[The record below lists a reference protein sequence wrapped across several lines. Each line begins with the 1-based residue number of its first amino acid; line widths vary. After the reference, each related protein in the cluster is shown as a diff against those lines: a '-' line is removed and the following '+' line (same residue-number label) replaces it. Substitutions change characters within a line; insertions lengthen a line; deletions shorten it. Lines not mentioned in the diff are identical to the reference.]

1 MINYLKR
8 FIPDFS
14 TLTYPIRKLSHQD
27 IKFEWSDDCE
37 KSFQTLNNY
46 LIERTVNTYFDEKKN
61 TVIYCDTSPV
71 GLSSILLQKDKNDN
85 AHVIFYSP
93 RSLTTTEQKYSQIE
107 REYLSL
113 IYACKRHHIFVFGR
127 KFKTYCDNKTLV
139 NLLKH
144 PLPLRIERMLFQLQ
158 GYEFEIEYVKSESNI
173 PDFIRRHPIQ
183 NKRQID
189 KNIYKKYVNFVTTTA
204 IPKSLTIDDISTA
217 TEQNKF
223 LQNLCQ
229 RIENN
234 NWNLLKKL
242 NFDNETFNLIKQ
254 YRQFKDTLTI
264 NLDND
269 IILKDNRIILP
280 EISIKLW

>member
-1 MINYLKR
+1 
-8 FIPDFS
+8 
-14 TLTYPIRKLSHQD
+14 
-27 IKFEWSDDCE
+27 
-37 KSFQTLNNY
+37 
-46 LIERTVNTYFDEKKN
+46 
-61 TVIYCDTSPV
+61 
-71 GLSSILLQKDKNDN
+71 
-85 AHVIFYSP
+85 
-93 RSLTTTEQKYSQIE
+93 
-107 REYLSL
+107 
-113 IYACKRHHIFVFGR
+113 
-127 KFKTYCDNKTLV
+127 
-139 NLLKH
+139 
-144 PLPLRIERMLFQLQ
+144 MLFQLQ

-189 KNIYKKYVNFVTTTA
+189 KNIYEKYVNFVTTLA

-217 TEQNKF
+217 TEQDKF

-234 NWNLLKKL
+234 NWNLLKNL
-242 NFDNETFNLIKQ
+242 NFDNETFNLIKW